1 MGINE
6 GIIAVKQITDEWRW
20 FQAMQQ
26 IEETFK
32 DEGILKVLPR
42 FTTEQFDGE
51 QMQKFLLDED
61 QNYHKNGTGILDWY
75 WSSFPYEWDIAKLK
89 TEYGK
94 LKEEYATFLEESK
107 ENPEA
112 YWSEYERLDMKNLL
126 KAINYMECCTQTKK
140 DEIFQLTKKHG
151 WCSSV
156 RAAEEPP
163 TLYEF
168 TLGEHPTL
176 PVFGRH
182 FKNCT
187 SKITRDGVSPLLQKI
202 FRILKG
208 YFPDHIAFWSECFEF
223 AKEQLFESGVYKLD
237 TNAIISKERFYKEVG
252 KVFKDVSDSDKV
264 HQARKTLVNV
274 LRQ

>member
-1 MGINE
+1 M
-6 GIIAVKQITDEWRW
+6 
-20 FQAMQQ
+20 
-26 IEETFK
+26 
-32 DEGILKVLPR
+32 
-42 FTTEQFDGE
+42 
-51 QMQKFLLDED
+51 
-61 QNYHKNGTGILDWY
+61 
-75 WSSFPYEWDIAKLK
+75 
-89 TEYGK
+89 
-94 LKEEYATFLEESK
+94 
-107 ENPEA
+107 
-112 YWSEYERLDMKNLL
+112 
-126 KAINYMECCTQTKK
+126 
-140 DEIFQLTKKHG
+140 TKKHG
-151 WCSSV
+151 WCSGV
-156 RAAEEPP
+156 ARAENPP
-163 TLYEF
+163 ILYEF
-168 TLGEHPTL
+168 TLGEHPRL